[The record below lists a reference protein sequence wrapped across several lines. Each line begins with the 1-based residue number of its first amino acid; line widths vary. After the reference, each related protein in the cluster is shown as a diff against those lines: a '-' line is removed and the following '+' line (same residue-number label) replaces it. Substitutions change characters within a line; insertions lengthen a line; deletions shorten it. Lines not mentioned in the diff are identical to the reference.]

1 MGKPRPAKMHTGN
14 QQVFA
19 GGLGKNGFPRR
30 SGLYGIAI
38 KSDSGGGPRGLNMR
52 KVDDIA
58 PNQQALPAASMRN
71 PLWPAY
77 VRVTRPDGYP

>member
-1 MGKPRPAKMHTGN
+1 MRKSRPAKVHTGN

-38 KSDSGGGPRGLNMR
+38 KSDRNAGLRGLNMW
-52 KVDDIA
+52 KMNDIT
-58 PNQQALPAASMRN
+58 PNQQAAMACVNAKPAVAWRM
-71 PLWPAY
+71 A
-77 VRVTRPDGYP
+77 G